1 MGRLDDKVAIVT
13 GGASG
18 IGRAAAE
25 LMAAEGARV
34 VVSDIDDAGGAET
47 VTAIEAAG
55 GRAVYLQHDVR
66 DEQAWERVI
75 MDCQQRY
82 GALTVLVN
90 NAGIGGGGGPV
101 DEMSLE
107 QWRRVTG
114 INLEGVFLGV
124 KHGIR
129 AMKKHG
135 RPGSIVN
142 ISSIAGKIGL
152 PNAAAYCASKGGVAL
167 LTKTAALECAQGA
180 PQIRVNSVHPG
191 FIDTPLVQN
200 GIEASPD
207 RRLAAFIAMSQPTGE
222 MGRPDDIA
230 RGILYLASDESRFM
244 TGSELVIDGGYT
256 AR

>member
-1 MGRLDDKVAIVT
+1 MGRMDDKVAIVT

-18 IGRAAAE
+18 IGRATAE
-25 LMAAEGARV
+25 LLAAEGAKV
-34 VVSDIDDAGGAET
+34 VVSDIDDDRGASC
-47 VTAIEAAG
+47 VQAIEAAG
-55 GRAVYLQHDVR
+55 GRAVYLRHDVR

-82 GALTVLVN
+82 GSLTVLIN
-90 NAGIGGGGGPV
+90 NAGIGGGGPV

-107 QWRRVTG
+107 QWRKVTA
-114 INLEGVFLGV
+114 INLDGVFLGV

-135 RPGSIVN
+135 KGGAIVN

-152 PNAAAYCASKGGVAL
+152 PNASAYCASKGGVAL
-167 LTKTAALECAQGA
+167 LTKTAALECTQAA
-180 PQIRVNSVHPG
+180 PEIRVNSVHPG

-207 RRLAAFIAMSQPTGE
+207 RRLEAFIAMSQPTGQ
-222 MGRPDDIA
+222 MGHPEQIA
-230 RGILYLASDESRFM
+230 QGILYLASDESRFT